1 MYRQLSLWE
10 LEVNEFGAGDVPGSM
25 RCLVKRPSAFLCFA
39 AAVPA
44 IGVEGWVEGIVVLG
58 IQMFLDDA
66 QGFTEPLKVHDFP
79 GPQEADGV
87 SYIRG
92 IHGQTQD
99 VVVGGS
105 GFLLCCDL
113 VKTTVSGNLKKELF
127 FVIQA
132 VSCCDFIRTKT
143 EKKKLKQAILH
154 SSNVF
159 SA

>member
-66 QGFTEPLKVHDFP
+66 QGFTEPGGWKQKEPFLNIPGDFH
-79 GPQEADGV
+79 
-87 SYIRG
+87 S
-92 IHGQTQD
+92 
-99 VVVGGS
+99 
-105 GFLLCCDL
+105 
-113 VKTTVSGNLKKELF
+113 
-127 FVIQA
+127 FVCNPYNFDKRIGYCLPIFQRKH
-132 VSCCDFIRTKT
+132 FP
-143 EKKKLKQAILH
+143 
-154 SSNVF
+154 
-159 SA
+159 